1 MRRTGKWLAVFL
13 SVTMLAGTAPVYGAD
28 ISVESD
34 FSSETTDED
43 VLTDELEGTETT
55 NEPGSG
61 ETVSDDQEII
71 EEPDSDEVE
80 FSADDL
86 ADDQEDNT
94 EDVSIED
101 SDEDL
106 ADIAVED
113 IQDAGESET
122 KEYLKNLSVYS
133 GYGVKDPLE
142 ISRREDL
149 DATYGG
155 KTYTV
160 EIGSSYNSTGFYVT
174 ADIGADAPQGSTIQL
189 SACDLDGKTV
199 ENEIITT
206 GYTDGKRYNFSNIF
220 TKDNGKRA
228 VYTVT
233 AGTAADSQTYK
244 IVVLRRLDLSMIGCY
259 LPSDK
264 DMAKNLIS
272 EFDSA
277 GITRDYEVAVGQD
290 TKSVKVTA
298 SAFNDKWYG
307 LTVNGQAVS
316 DSKALEIPLTGS
328 DTEILFQMKED
339 GTYQDP
345 AYQTLSYTST
355 GTYKVTVHKKSK
367 VTVTFKTEPSDAV
380 VSVYD
385 SKGER
390 VEPSKDADTYD
401 SLYYGDKYTWNVSK
415 YGYISKRQ
423 EFTVGEESEIKV
435 TLEQQT
441 ARQEEITDND
451 WSSYQNSETNNGI
464 TDRAMPTSKNTITQK
479 WATRLDAKGW
489 DAALTPPLI
498 LGGYVYVASGQFIY
512 KMDKNTGDIVQ
523 TSERMSGNMQ
533 YAMIPLA
540 YAEGMLFAQIGGGQI
555 QALSATT
562 LKSLWISEKLGGQ
575 TLSPIT
581 YKNGYIYTGTW
592 NSDTT
597 PGSYFCLSVTDEDPS
612 KGNEI
617 KYCTWKYDHKGGFY
631 WAGAYASE
639 NYLVFGS
646 DDGAGD
652 AYTSILYSVNTHTG
666 QLIDKRTDLIGDI
679 RSTITYNNGYVYFT
693 TKGGYLYRVAM
704 NADGTFGAV
713 AGYNLGGAA
722 TSTPVVYKNRIYV
735 GVCGTGGQYNAD
747 GGHHFDVLKES
758 ASGLSLAYKVSIPG
772 YPQAAPILST
782 AYENQDF
789 DGDGKADGR
798 VYLYFTY
805 NAYPGGIYML
815 TDTPGQT
822 SGKAEELFRPVSKQQ
837 EYCISPL
844 CVDKDGTI
852 YYKNDSCYL
861 MALETNG
868 AYLDSVTARPDTGSV
883 NWDKRFQAS
892 ETEYT
897 LRVAE
902 NAKNVTLSF
911 KAPAGCTMKIG
922 NDTIDGTYVA
932 DVSSG
937 KAEIKIAVVQ
947 GTKSREYTFHLT
959 KDHGNSSLTSM
970 IVSTSN
976 TYGEVSHYLSMTPAF
991 NSAKTGYT
999 VEYLDS
1005 KAENTQRF
1013 LRVYVEKAES
1023 DATVKTEIVK
1033 GVRKVTTTTSGNA
1046 TRFNVYWEDN
1056 VDEAQVKITVTAK
1069 AGSKTEYLL
1078 TIQRKE
1084 KVSTPTPTPTEV
1096 PEVFGPW
1103 QTISTA
1109 TVFAPEQQ
1117 RRTSNKGRQE
1127 TRTVGSKLTPTIK
1140 LNARSIRLKKKQ
1152 STTKVQV
1159 SGLAAGDRVQSW
1171 TTSNKKV
1178 ATVASGG
1185 KITAKKV
1192 GKAKITVIL
1201 TSGKKAVV
1209 NVTVQKTAV
1218 KTTKI
1223 SGLKKRVS
1231 LKRKQKLT
1239 LKPVISP
1246 ITSVEKVTYKS
1257 SNKKV
1262 ATVSSKGVITAK
1274 KKGTAKITVKSGKKS
1289 YTVTVKVK

>member
-1 MRRTGKWLAVFL
+1 MRRMGKWLAVLL
-13 SVTMLAGTAPVYGAD
+13 SVTMLTGTAPVYGAD
-28 ISVESD
+28 ISVESE
-34 FSSETTDED
+34 FSSGTTDGD
-43 VLTDELEGTETT
+43 VLSD
-55 NEPGSG
+55 EPG
-61 ETVSDDQEII
+61 ETEVPDESVNGDAVNDEQEII
-71 EEPDSDEVE
+71 EEPDSDELEVSSDE
-80 FSADDL
+80 LTDGQDDC
-86 ADDQEDNT
+86 T
-94 EDVSIED
+94 GDVNIED
-101 SDEDL
+101 PDEDT
-106 ADIAVED
+106 AEISFED
-113 IQDAGESET
+113 QQEVGAGET
-122 KEYLKNLSVYS
+122 KEYLKDLSVYS

-142 ISRREDL
+142 MTRREDL
-149 DATYGG
+149 DETYGG

-160 EIGSSYNSTGFYVT
+160 EIGSSYNSNGFYVT
-174 ADIGADAPQGSTIQL
+174 ADLGTDAPQGSTIQL

-233 AGTAADSQTYK
+233 AGTEADSQTYK

-259 LPSDK
+259 LPSDN

-597 PGSYFCLSVTDEDPS
+597 PGSYFCLSVTDENPS

-747 GGHHFDVLKES
+747 GGHHFDVINES

-922 NDTIDGTYVA
+922 NDIIDGTYVA

-991 NSAKTGYT
+991 NSAKTSYT

-1023 DATVKTEIVK
+1023 DATVKTEMVK
-1033 GVRKVTTTTSGNA
+1033 GVKRVTTTTSGNA
-1046 TRFNVYWEDN
+1046 TRFNVYWEDG
-1056 VDEAQVKITVTAK
+1056 VDEAQVKFVVTAK

-1078 TIQRKE
+1078 TIQRKV
-1084 KVSTPTPTPTEV
+1084 KAPTPTPTEI

-1103 QTISTA
+1103 QTVSTA

-1127 TRTVGSKLTPTIK
+1127 TRTVGSSLTPTIK
-1140 LNARSIRLKKKQ
+1140 LNATSIKLKVKQ

-1178 ATVASGG
+1178 ATVTSRG
-1185 KITAKKV
+1185 KITAKKT
-1192 GKAKITVIL
+1192 GKARIIITL
-1201 TSGKKAVV
+1201 ASGKKAVV

-1223 SGLKKRVS
+1223 SGLKRSVV
-1231 LKRKQKLT
+1231 LKRRQKLT

-1246 ITSVEKVTYKS
+1246 ITSVEKVTYKT

-1262 ATVSSKGVITAK
+1262 ATVNSRGVITAK
-1274 KKGTAKITVKSGKKS
+1274 KKGTAKITVKSGKKT

>member
-1 MRRTGKWLAVFL
+1 MRRMGKWLAVLL
-13 SVTMLAGTAPVYGAD
+13 SVTMLTGTAPVYGAD
-28 ISVESD
+28 ISVESE
-34 FSSETTDED
+34 FSSGTTDGD
-43 VLTDELEGTETT
+43 VLSD
-55 NEPGSG
+55 EPG
-61 ETVSDDQEII
+61 ETEVPDESVNGDAVNDEQEII

-80 FSADDL
+80 VSSDELTDGQDDR
-86 ADDQEDNT
+86 T
-94 EDVSIED
+94 GDVNIED
-101 SDEDL
+101 PDEDT
-106 ADIAVED
+106 AEISFED
-113 IQDAGESET
+113 QQEVGAGEI
-122 KEYLKNLSVYS
+122 KEYLKDLSVYS

-142 ISRREDL
+142 MTRREDL
-149 DATYGG
+149 DETYGG

-160 EIGSSYNSTGFYVT
+160 EIGSSYNSNGFYVT
-174 ADIGADAPQGSTIQL
+174 ADLGTDAPQGSTIQL

-290 TKSVKVTA
+290 TESVKVTA

-512 KMDKNTGDIVQ
+512 KMDKNTGNIVQ

-631 WAGAYASE
+631 WAGAYVSE

-646 DDGAGD
+646 DDGAGGD
-652 AYTSILYSVNTHTG
+652 EYKSILYSVNTHTG
-666 QLIDKRTDLIGDI
+666 QLIDKRTDVIGDI

-747 GGHHFDVLKES
+747 GGHHFDVINES
-758 ASGLSLAYKVSIPG
+758 ASGLTLAYKVSIPG

-782 AYENQDF
+782 ACEKQDF

-844 CVDKDGTI
+844 CVDRDGTI

-922 NDTIDGTYVA
+922 NDIIDGTYVA

-991 NSAKTGYT
+991 NSAKTSYT

-1023 DATVKTEIVK
+1023 DATVKTEMVK
-1033 GVRKVTTTTSGNA
+1033 GVKRVTTTTSGNA
-1046 TRFNVYWEDN
+1046 TRFNVYWEDG
-1056 VDEAQVKITVTAK
+1056 VDEAQVKFVVTAK

-1078 TIQRKE
+1078 TIQRKV
-1084 KVSTPTPTPTEV
+1084 KAPTPTPTEI

-1103 QTISTA
+1103 QTVSTA

-1127 TRTVGSKLTPTIK
+1127 TRKVGSSLTPTIK
-1140 LNARSIRLKKKQ
+1140 LNAASIKLKVKQ

-1178 ATVASGG
+1178 ATVTSRG
-1185 KITAKKV
+1185 KITAKKT
-1192 GKAKITVIL
+1192 GKARIIITL
-1201 TSGKKAVV
+1201 ASGKKAVV

-1223 SGLKKRVS
+1223 SGLKRSVV
-1231 LKRKQKLT
+1231 LKRRQKLT

-1246 ITSVEKVTYKS
+1246 ITSVEKVTYKT

-1262 ATVSSKGVITAK
+1262 ATVNSRGVITAK
-1274 KKGTAKITVKSGKKS
+1274 KKGTAKITVKSGKKT

>member
-1 MRRTGKWLAVFL
+1 MGESEITEE
-13 SVTMLAGTAPVYGAD
+13 PAD
-28 ISVESD
+28 ENTEITEEADTDEDETEISVED
-34 FSSETTDED
+34 F
-43 VLTDELEGTETT
+43 
-55 NEPGSG
+55 
-61 ETVSDDQEII
+61 
-71 EEPDSDEVE
+71 
-80 FSADDL
+80 
-86 ADDQEDNT
+86 ADDQEEWST
-94 EDVSIED
+94 EDTDENTAEVFFED
-101 SDEDL
+101 QQE
-106 ADIAVED
+106 VG
-113 IQDAGESET
+113 AGET
-122 KEYLKNLSVYS
+122 KEYLKDLSVYS
-133 GYGVKDPLE
+133 GYGVKNPLE
-142 ISRREDL
+142 MTRREDL
-149 DATYGG
+149 DETYGG

-160 EIGSSYNSTGFYVT
+160 EIGSSYNSNGFYVT
-174 ADIGADAPQGSTIQL
+174 ADLGTDAPQGSTIQL

-652 AYTSILYSVNTHTG
+652 AYTSI
-666 QLIDKRTDLIGDI
+666 
-679 RSTITYNNGYVYFT
+679 
-693 TKGGYLYRVAM
+693 
-704 NADGTFGAV
+704 
-713 AGYNLGGAA
+713 
-722 TSTPVVYKNRIYV
+722 
-735 GVCGTGGQYNAD
+735 
-747 GGHHFDVLKES
+747 
-758 ASGLSLAYKVSIPG
+758 
-772 YPQAAPILST
+772 
-782 AYENQDF
+782 
-789 DGDGKADGR
+789 
-798 VYLYFTY
+798 
-805 NAYPGGIYML
+805 
-815 TDTPGQT
+815 
-822 SGKAEELFRPVSKQQ
+822 
-837 EYCISPL
+837 
-844 CVDKDGTI
+844 
-852 YYKNDSCYL
+852 
-861 MALETNG
+861 
-868 AYLDSVTARPDTGSV
+868 
-883 NWDKRFQAS
+883 
-892 ETEYT
+892 
-897 LRVAE
+897 
-902 NAKNVTLSF
+902 
-911 KAPAGCTMKIG
+911 
-922 NDTIDGTYVA
+922 
-932 DVSSG
+932 
-937 KAEIKIAVVQ
+937 
-947 GTKSREYTFHLT
+947 
-959 KDHGNSSLTSM
+959 
-970 IVSTSN
+970 
-976 TYGEVSHYLSMTPAF
+976 
-991 NSAKTGYT
+991 
-999 VEYLDS
+999 
-1005 KAENTQRF
+1005 
-1013 LRVYVEKAES
+1013 
-1023 DATVKTEIVK
+1023 
-1033 GVRKVTTTTSGNA
+1033 
-1046 TRFNVYWEDN
+1046 
-1056 VDEAQVKITVTAK
+1056 
-1069 AGSKTEYLL
+1069 
-1078 TIQRKE
+1078 
-1084 KVSTPTPTPTEV
+1084 
-1096 PEVFGPW
+1096 
-1103 QTISTA
+1103 
-1109 TVFAPEQQ
+1109 
-1117 RRTSNKGRQE
+1117 
-1127 TRTVGSKLTPTIK
+1127 
-1140 LNARSIRLKKKQ
+1140 
-1152 STTKVQV
+1152 
-1159 SGLAAGDRVQSW
+1159 
-1171 TTSNKKV
+1171 
-1178 ATVASGG
+1178 
-1185 KITAKKV
+1185 
-1192 GKAKITVIL
+1192 
-1201 TSGKKAVV
+1201 
-1209 NVTVQKTAV
+1209 
-1218 KTTKI
+1218 
-1223 SGLKKRVS
+1223 
-1231 LKRKQKLT
+1231 
-1239 LKPVISP
+1239 
-1246 ITSVEKVTYKS
+1246 
-1257 SNKKV
+1257 
-1262 ATVSSKGVITAK
+1262 
-1274 KKGTAKITVKSGKKS
+1274 
-1289 YTVTVKVK
+1289 

>member
-1 MRRTGKWLAVFL
+1 MRRTGKWLAVLL

-34 FSSETTDED
+34 FSSEISGEDSLSDDLGESEITEEPADENTEITEEADTDED
-43 VLTDELEGTETT
+43 ETEI
-55 NEPGSG
+55 S
-61 ETVSDDQEII
+61 
-71 EEPDSDEVE
+71 VE
-80 FSADDL
+80 DF
-86 ADDQEDNT
+86 ADDQEEWST
-94 EDVSIED
+94 EDTDENTAEVFFED
-101 SDEDL
+101 QQE
-106 ADIAVED
+106 VG
-113 IQDAGESET
+113 AGET
-122 KEYLKNLSVYS
+122 KEYLKDLSVYS

-142 ISRREDL
+142 MTRREDL
-149 DATYGG
+149 DETYGG

-160 EIGSSYNSTGFYVT
+160 EIGSSYNSNGFYVT
-174 ADIGADAPQGSTIQL
+174 ADLGTDAPQGSTIQL

-592 NSDTT
+592 NSDTP

-772 YPQAAPILST
+772 YP
-782 AYENQDF
+782 
-789 DGDGKADGR
+789 
-798 VYLYFTY
+798 
-805 NAYPGGIYML
+805 
-815 TDTPGQT
+815 
-822 SGKAEELFRPVSKQQ
+822 
-837 EYCISPL
+837 
-844 CVDKDGTI
+844 
-852 YYKNDSCYL
+852 
-861 MALETNG
+861 
-868 AYLDSVTARPDTGSV
+868 
-883 NWDKRFQAS
+883 
-892 ETEYT
+892 
-897 LRVAE
+897 
-902 NAKNVTLSF
+902 
-911 KAPAGCTMKIG
+911 
-922 NDTIDGTYVA
+922 
-932 DVSSG
+932 
-937 KAEIKIAVVQ
+937 
-947 GTKSREYTFHLT
+947 
-959 KDHGNSSLTSM
+959 
-970 IVSTSN
+970 
-976 TYGEVSHYLSMTPAF
+976 
-991 NSAKTGYT
+991 
-999 VEYLDS
+999 
-1005 KAENTQRF
+1005 
-1013 LRVYVEKAES
+1013 
-1023 DATVKTEIVK
+1023 
-1033 GVRKVTTTTSGNA
+1033 
-1046 TRFNVYWEDN
+1046 
-1056 VDEAQVKITVTAK
+1056 
-1069 AGSKTEYLL
+1069 
-1078 TIQRKE
+1078 
-1084 KVSTPTPTPTEV
+1084 
-1096 PEVFGPW
+1096 
-1103 QTISTA
+1103 
-1109 TVFAPEQQ
+1109 
-1117 RRTSNKGRQE
+1117 
-1127 TRTVGSKLTPTIK
+1127 
-1140 LNARSIRLKKKQ
+1140 
-1152 STTKVQV
+1152 
-1159 SGLAAGDRVQSW
+1159 
-1171 TTSNKKV
+1171 
-1178 ATVASGG
+1178 
-1185 KITAKKV
+1185 
-1192 GKAKITVIL
+1192 
-1201 TSGKKAVV
+1201 
-1209 NVTVQKTAV
+1209 
-1218 KTTKI
+1218 
-1223 SGLKKRVS
+1223 
-1231 LKRKQKLT
+1231 
-1239 LKPVISP
+1239 
-1246 ITSVEKVTYKS
+1246 
-1257 SNKKV
+1257 
-1262 ATVSSKGVITAK
+1262 
-1274 KKGTAKITVKSGKKS
+1274 
-1289 YTVTVKVK
+1289 

>member
-1 MRRTGKWLAVFL
+1 MRRMGKWLAVLL
-13 SVTMLAGTAPVYGAD
+13 SVTMLTGTAPVYGAD
-28 ISVESD
+28 ISVESE
-34 FSSETTDED
+34 FSSGTTDGD
-43 VLTDELEGTETT
+43 VLSD
-55 NEPGSG
+55 EPG
-61 ETVSDDQEII
+61 ETEVPDESVNGDAVNDEQEII

-80 FSADDL
+80 VSSDELTDGQDDC
-86 ADDQEDNT
+86 T
-94 EDVSIED
+94 GDVNIED
-101 SDEDL
+101 PDEDT
-106 ADIAVED
+106 AEISFED
-113 IQDAGESET
+113 QQEVGAGET
-122 KEYLKNLSVYS
+122 KEYLKDLSVYS

-142 ISRREDL
+142 MTRREDL
-149 DATYGG
+149 DETYGG

-160 EIGSSYNSTGFYVT
+160 EIGSSYNSNGFYVT
-174 ADIGADAPQGSTIQL
+174 ADLGADAPQGSTIQL
-189 SACDLDGKTV
+189 SACDLDGKIV
-199 ENEIITT
+199 ESEIITT

-233 AGTAADSQTYK
+233 AGTEADSQTYK

-259 LPSDK
+259 LPSDN

-401 SLYYGDKYTWNVSK
+401 YLYYGDKYNWNVSK

-597 PGSYFCLSVTDEDPS
+597 PGSYFCLSVTDENPS

-747 GGHHFDVLKES
+747 GGHHFDVINES

-922 NDTIDGTYVA
+922 NDIIDGTYVA

-991 NSAKTGYT
+991 NSAKTSYT

-1023 DATVKTEIVK
+1023 DATVKTEMVK
-1033 GVRKVTTTTSGNA
+1033 GVKRVTTTTSGNA
-1046 TRFNVYWEDN
+1046 TRFNVYWEDG
-1056 VDEAQVKITVTAK
+1056 VDEAQVKFVVTAK

-1078 TIQRKE
+1078 TIQRKV
-1084 KVSTPTPTPTEV
+1084 KAPTPTPTEI

-1103 QTISTA
+1103 QTVSTA

-1127 TRTVGSKLTPTIK
+1127 TRTVGSSLTPTIK
-1140 LNARSIRLKKKQ
+1140 LNATSIKLKVKQ

-1178 ATVASGG
+1178 ATVTSRG
-1185 KITAKKV
+1185 KITAKKT
-1192 GKAKITVIL
+1192 GKARIIITL
-1201 TSGKKAVV
+1201 ASGKKAVV

-1223 SGLKKRVS
+1223 SGLKRSVV
-1231 LKRKQKLT
+1231 LKRRQKLT

-1246 ITSVEKVTYKS
+1246 ITSVEKVTYKT

-1262 ATVSSKGVITAK
+1262 ATVNSRGVITAK
-1274 KKGTAKITVKSGKKS
+1274 KKGTAKITVKSGKKT

>member
-1 MRRTGKWLAVFL
+1 MRRMGKWLAVLL
-13 SVTMLAGTAPVYGAD
+13 SVTMLTGTAPVYGAD
-28 ISVESD
+28 ISVESE
-34 FSSETTDED
+34 FSSGTTDGD
-43 VLTDELEGTETT
+43 VLSD
-55 NEPGSG
+55 EPG
-61 ETVSDDQEII
+61 ETEVPDESVNGDAVNDEQEII

-80 FSADDL
+80 VSSDELTDGQDDC
-86 ADDQEDNT
+86 T
-94 EDVSIED
+94 GDVNIED
-101 SDEDL
+101 PDEDT
-106 ADIAVED
+106 AEISFED
-113 IQDAGESET
+113 QQEVGAGET
-122 KEYLKNLSVYS
+122 KEYLKDLSVYS
-133 GYGVKDPLE
+133 GYGVKDSLE
-142 ISRREDL
+142 MTRREDL
-149 DATYGG
+149 DETYGG

-160 EIGSSYNSTGFYVT
+160 EIGSSYNSNGFYVT
-174 ADIGADAPQGSTIQL
+174 ADLGADAPQGSTIQL
-189 SACDLDGKTV
+189 SACDLDGKIV
-199 ENEIITT
+199 ESEIITT

-233 AGTAADSQTYK
+233 AGTEADSQTYK

-259 LPSDK
+259 LPSDN

-597 PGSYFCLSVTDEDPS
+597 PGSYFCLSVTDENPS

-747 GGHHFDVLKES
+747 GGHHFDVINES

-922 NDTIDGTYVA
+922 NDIIDGTYVA

-991 NSAKTGYT
+991 NSAKTSYT

-1023 DATVKTEIVK
+1023 DATVKTEMVK
-1033 GVRKVTTTTSGNA
+1033 GVKRVTTTTSGNA
-1046 TRFNVYWEDN
+1046 TRFNVYWEDG
-1056 VDEAQVKITVTAK
+1056 VDEAQVKFVVTAK

-1078 TIQRKE
+1078 TIQRKV
-1084 KVSTPTPTPTEV
+1084 KAPTPTPTEI

-1103 QTISTA
+1103 QTVSTA

-1127 TRTVGSKLTPTIK
+1127 TRTVGSSLTPTIK
-1140 LNARSIRLKKKQ
+1140 LNATSIKLKVKQ

-1178 ATVASGG
+1178 ATVTSRG
-1185 KITAKKV
+1185 KITAKKT
-1192 GKAKITVIL
+1192 GKARIIITL
-1201 TSGKKAVV
+1201 ASGKKAVV

-1223 SGLKKRVS
+1223 SGLKRSVV
-1231 LKRKQKLT
+1231 LKRRQKLT

-1246 ITSVEKVTYKS
+1246 ITSVEKVTYKT

-1262 ATVSSKGVITAK
+1262 ATVNSRGVITAK
-1274 KKGTAKITVKSGKKS
+1274 KKGTAKITVKSGKKT

>member
-1 MRRTGKWLAVFL
+1 MRRMGKWLAVLL

-34 FSSETTDED
+34 LSSEISGEDSLSDDLGETEITEEPADENTEITEEADTDED
-43 VLTDELEGTETT
+43 EA
-55 NEPGSG
+55 
-61 ETVSDDQEII
+61 EI
-71 EEPDSDEVE
+71 SVE
-80 FSADDL
+80 DF
-86 ADDQEDNT
+86 ADDQEEWST
-94 EDVSIED
+94 EDT
-101 SDEDL
+101 DEDT
-106 ADIAVED
+106 AEVSFED
-113 IQDAGESET
+113 QQEVGAGET
-122 KEYLKNLSVYS
+122 KEYLKDLSVYS

-142 ISRREDL
+142 MTRREDL

-189 SACDLDGKTV
+189 SACDLDGKIV
-199 ENEIITT
+199 ESEIITT

-220 TKDNGKRA
+220 TKDNGKSA

-233 AGTAADSQTYK
+233 AGTEADSQTYK

-259 LPSDK
+259 LPSDN

-367 VTVTFKTEPSDAV
+367 VAVTFKTEPSDAV

-385 SKGER
+385 SRGER
-390 VEPSKDADTYD
+390 VEPSKDADIYD

-512 KMDKNTGDIVQ
+512 KMDKNTGDIIQ

-581 YKNGYIYTGTW
+581 YKDGYIYTGTW

-612 KGNEI
+612 KGDEI
-617 KYCTWKYDHKGGFY
+617 KYCTWKYNHKGGFY
-631 WAGAYASE
+631 WTGAYASE

-666 QLIDKRTDLIGDI
+666 QLIDKRTDMIGDI
-679 RSTITYNNGYVYFT
+679 RSTIVYNNGYVYFT

-713 AGYNLGGAA
+713 ASYNLGGAA
-722 TSTPVVYKNRIYV
+722 TSTPVVYKGRIYV
-735 GVCGTGGQYNAD
+735 GVRGNGGQYNAD
-747 GGHHFDVLKES
+747 GGHHFDVLTES

-772 YPQAAPILST
+772 YPQAAPLLST

-789 DGDGKADGR
+789 NGDGQADGR

-805 NAYPGGIYML
+805 NAKPGGIYML
-815 TDTPGQT
+815 TDEPGQT
-822 SGKAEELFRPVSKQQ
+822 SGKPKELFRPVLAQQ
-837 EYCISPL
+837 EYCISPI
-844 CVDKDGTI
+844 CVDRDGTL

-868 AYLDSVTARPDTGSV
+868 AYLDSVSAEADTGRV
-883 NWDKRFQAS
+883 NWEKAFQRS
-892 ETEYT
+892 EKEHT

-902 NAKNVTLSF
+902 NATKVTLTF
-911 KAPAGCTMKIG
+911 KAPAGCTLTVNGKAS
-922 NDTIDGTYVA
+922 NGTYVA
-932 DVSSG
+932 DVRSG
-937 KAEIKIAVVQ
+937 QADVTVKTTLN
-947 GTKSREYTFHLT
+947 GKSRDYIFHLT
-959 KDHGNSSLTSM
+959 SGLGNSSLANLV
-970 IVSTSN
+970 VSTSN
-976 TYGEVSHYLSMTPAF
+976 TFTDTSKYLTLSPVFDST
-991 NSAKTGYT
+991 KTSYT
-999 VEYLDS
+999 VSYLAD
-1005 KAENTQRF
+1005 KGENKEKF
-1013 LRVYVEKAES
+1013 LRLYVEPS
-1023 DATVKTEIVK
+1023 DGDATVTVQKVK
-1033 GVRKVTTTTSGNA
+1033 GVEKVSMPVVANGKTK
-1046 TRFNVYWEDN
+1046 RVNVYWETDAS
-1056 VDEAQVKITVTAK
+1056 EAQVKITVTA
-1069 AGSKTEYLL
+1069 AGSGKTDYLL

-1084 KVSTPTPTPTEV
+1084 NVPTPTPTEI

-1140 LNARSIRLKKKQ
+1140 LNARSIRLKVKQ
-1152 STTKVQV
+1152 STTKVQI

-1178 ATVASGG
+1178 ATVTSRG
-1185 KITAKKV
+1185 KITAKKT
-1192 GKAKITVIL
+1192 GKARIIITLV
-1201 TSGKKAVV
+1201 SGKKAVV

-1223 SGLKKRVS
+1223 SGLKKSVV
-1231 LKRKQKLT
+1231 LKRRQKLT

-1246 ITSVEKVTYKS
+1246 LTSVEKVTYKT

-1262 ATVSSKGVITAK
+1262 ATVSNKGVITAK
-1274 KKGTAKITVKSGKKS
+1274 KKGSAKITVKSGKKS

>member
-1 MRRTGKWLAVFL
+1 MRRMGKWLAVLL
-13 SVTMLAGTAPVYGAD
+13 SVTMLTGTAPVYGAD
-28 ISVESD
+28 ISVESE
-34 FSSETTDED
+34 FSSGTTDGD
-43 VLTDELEGTETT
+43 VLSD
-55 NEPGSG
+55 EPG
-61 ETVSDDQEII
+61 ETEVPDESVNGDAVNDEQEII

-80 FSADDL
+80 VSSDELTDGQDDC
-86 ADDQEDNT
+86 T
-94 EDVSIED
+94 GDVNIED
-101 SDEDL
+101 PDEDT
-106 ADIAVED
+106 AEISFED
-113 IQDAGESET
+113 QQEVGAGET
-122 KEYLKNLSVYS
+122 KEYLKDLSVYS

-142 ISRREDL
+142 MTRREDL
-149 DATYGG
+149 DETYGG

-160 EIGSSYNSTGFYVT
+160 EIGSSYNSNGFYVT
-174 ADIGADAPQGSTIQL
+174 ADLGADAPQGSTIQL
-189 SACDLDGKTV
+189 SACDLDGKIV
-199 ENEIITT
+199 ESEIITT

-233 AGTAADSQTYK
+233 AGTEADSQTYK

-259 LPSDK
+259 LPSDN

-597 PGSYFCLSVTDEDPS
+597 PGSYFCLSVTDENPS

-747 GGHHFDVLKES
+747 GGHHFDVINES

-922 NDTIDGTYVA
+922 NDIIDGTYVA

-991 NSAKTGYT
+991 NSAKTSYT

-1023 DATVKTEIVK
+1023 DATVKTEMVK
-1033 GVRKVTTTTSGNA
+1033 GVKRVTTTTSGNA
-1046 TRFNVYWEDN
+1046 TRFNVYWEDG
-1056 VDEAQVKITVTAK
+1056 VDEAQVKFVVTAK

-1078 TIQRKE
+1078 TIQRKV
-1084 KVSTPTPTPTEV
+1084 KAPTPTPTEI

-1103 QTISTA
+1103 QTVSTA

-1127 TRTVGSKLTPTIK
+1127 TRTVGSSLTPTIK
-1140 LNARSIRLKKKQ
+1140 LNATSIKLKVKQ

-1178 ATVASGG
+1178 ATVTSRG
-1185 KITAKKV
+1185 KITAKKT
-1192 GKAKITVIL
+1192 GKARIIITL
-1201 TSGKKAVV
+1201 ASGKKAVV

-1223 SGLKKRVS
+1223 SGLKRSIV
-1231 LKRKQKLT
+1231 LKRRQKLT

-1246 ITSVEKVTYKS
+1246 ITSVEKVTYKT

-1262 ATVSSKGVITAK
+1262 ATVNSRGVITAK
-1274 KKGTAKITVKSGKKS
+1274 KKGTAKITVKSGKKT

>member
-1 MRRTGKWLAVFL
+1 MRRMGKWLAVLL
-13 SVTMLAGTAPVYGAD
+13 SVTMLTGTAPVYGAD
-28 ISVESD
+28 ISVESE
-34 FSSETTDED
+34 FSSGTTDGD
-43 VLTDELEGTETT
+43 VLSD
-55 NEPGSG
+55 EPG
-61 ETVSDDQEII
+61 ETEVPDESVNGDAVNDEQEII

-80 FSADDL
+80 VSSDELTDGQDDC
-86 ADDQEDNT
+86 T
-94 EDVSIED
+94 GDVNIED
-101 SDEDL
+101 PDEDT
-106 ADIAVED
+106 AEISFED
-113 IQDAGESET
+113 QQEVGAGET
-122 KEYLKNLSVYS
+122 KEYLKDLSVYS

-142 ISRREDL
+142 MTRREDL
-149 DATYGG
+149 DETYGG

-160 EIGSSYNSTGFYVT
+160 EIGSSYNSNGFYVT
-174 ADIGADAPQGSTIQL
+174 ADLGADAPQGSTIQL
-189 SACDLDGKTV
+189 SACDLDGKIV
-199 ENEIITT
+199 ESEIITT

-233 AGTAADSQTYK
+233 AGTEADSQTYK

-259 LPSDK
+259 LPSDN

-597 PGSYFCLSVTDEDPS
+597 PGSYFCLSVTDENPS

-747 GGHHFDVLKES
+747 GGHHFDVINES

-1023 DATVKTEIVK
+1023 DATVKTEMVK
-1033 GVRKVTTTTSGNA
+1033 GVKRVTTTTSGNA
-1046 TRFNVYWEDN
+1046 TRFNVYWEDG
-1056 VDEAQVKITVTAK
+1056 VDEAQVKFVVTAK

-1078 TIQRKE
+1078 TIQRKV
-1084 KVSTPTPTPTEV
+1084 KAPTPTPTEI

-1103 QTISTA
+1103 QTVSTA

-1127 TRTVGSKLTPTIK
+1127 TRTVGSGLTPTIK
-1140 LNARSIRLKKKQ
+1140 LNATSIKLKVKQ

-1178 ATVASGG
+1178 ATVTSRG
-1185 KITAKKV
+1185 KITAKKT
-1192 GKAKITVIL
+1192 GKARIIITL
-1201 TSGKKAVV
+1201 ASGKKAVV

-1223 SGLKKRVS
+1223 SGLKRSVV
-1231 LKRKQKLT
+1231 LKRRQKLT

-1246 ITSVEKVTYKS
+1246 ITSVEKVTYKT

-1262 ATVSSKGVITAK
+1262 ATVSSRGVITAK
-1274 KKGTAKITVKSGKKS
+1274 KKGTAKITVKSGKKT

>member
-1 MRRTGKWLAVFL
+1 MRRMGKWLAVLL
-13 SVTMLAGTAPVYGAD
+13 SVTMLTGTAPVYGAD
-28 ISVESD
+28 ISVESE
-34 FSSETTDED
+34 FSSGTTDGD
-43 VLTDELEGTETT
+43 VLSD
-55 NEPGSG
+55 EPG
-61 ETVSDDQEII
+61 ETEVPDESVNGDAVNDEQEII

-80 FSADDL
+80 VSSDELTDGQDDC
-86 ADDQEDNT
+86 T
-94 EDVSIED
+94 GDVNIED
-101 SDEDL
+101 PDEDT
-106 ADIAVED
+106 AEISFED
-113 IQDAGESET
+113 QQEVGAGET
-122 KEYLKNLSVYS
+122 KEYLKDLSVYS

-142 ISRREDL
+142 MTRREDL
-149 DATYGG
+149 DETYGG

-160 EIGSSYNSTGFYVT
+160 EIGSSYNSNGFYVT
-174 ADIGADAPQGSTIQL
+174 ADLGADAPQGSTIQL
-189 SACDLDGKTV
+189 SACDLDGKIV
-199 ENEIITT
+199 ESEIITT

-233 AGTAADSQTYK
+233 AGTEADSQTYK

-259 LPSDK
+259 LPSDN

-597 PGSYFCLSVTDEDPS
+597 PGSYFCLSVTDENPS

-713 AGYNLGGAA
+713 AGYNLGGTA

-747 GGHHFDVLKES
+747 GGHHFDVINES

-922 NDTIDGTYVA
+922 NDIIDGTYVA

-991 NSAKTGYT
+991 NSAKTSYT

-1023 DATVKTEIVK
+1023 DATVKTEMVK
-1033 GVRKVTTTTSGNA
+1033 GVKRVTTTTSGNA
-1046 TRFNVYWEDN
+1046 TRFNVYWEDG
-1056 VDEAQVKITVTAK
+1056 VDEAQVKFVVTAK

-1078 TIQRKE
+1078 TIQRKV
-1084 KVSTPTPTPTEV
+1084 KAPTPTPTEI

-1103 QTISTA
+1103 QTVSTA

-1127 TRTVGSKLTPTIK
+1127 TRTVGSSLTPTIK
-1140 LNARSIRLKKKQ
+1140 LNATSIKLKVKQ

-1178 ATVASGG
+1178 ATVTSRG
-1185 KITAKKV
+1185 KITAKKT
-1192 GKAKITVIL
+1192 GKARIIITL
-1201 TSGKKAVV
+1201 ASGKKAVV

-1223 SGLKKRVS
+1223 SGLKRSVV
-1231 LKRKQKLT
+1231 LKRRQKLT

-1246 ITSVEKVTYKS
+1246 ITSVEKVTYKT

-1262 ATVSSKGVITAK
+1262 ATVNSRGVITAK
-1274 KKGTAKITVKSGKKS
+1274 KKGTAKITVKSGKKT

>member
-1 MRRTGKWLAVFL
+1 MKGRLGKWLAVLL
-13 SVTMLAGTAPVYGAD
+13 SVSMLAGTAPVYGAD
-28 ISVESD
+28 ISMESD
-34 FSSETTDED
+34 FSSGAAETEAQPD
-43 VLTDELEGTETT
+43 VQEGTEITE
-55 NEPGSG
+55 EPGDSDVEITEEPETEQPEDAEFSKG
-61 ETVSDDQEII
+61 EFNGEDQEELVMDGSDD
-71 EEPDSDEVE
+71 
-80 FSADDL
+80 
-86 ADDQEDNT
+86 
-94 EDVSIED
+94 ED
-101 SDEDL
+101 SAELTFED
-106 ADIAVED
+106 APF
-113 IQDAGESET
+113 AGENST
-122 KEYLKNLSVYS
+122 KEYLKDLSVYS

-149 DATYGG
+149 DETYGG

-174 ADIGADAPQGSTIQL
+174 ADLGADAPEGSTIRL

-199 ENEIITT
+199 ESEIIAT
-206 GYTDGKRYNFSNIF
+206 GYTDGKRYNFSNVF

-233 AGTAADSQTYK
+233 AGTATDSQTYK

-259 LPSDK
+259 LPSDT

-277 GITRDYEVAVGQD
+277 GITRDYDVTVGEN
-290 TKSVKVTA
+290 TESVKVSA
-298 SAFNDKWYG
+298 KAFNDKWYG

-316 DSKALEIPLTGS
+316 GSNAIEIPLDGS
-328 DTEILFQMKED
+328 ETRITFQMNED

-345 AYQTLSYTST
+345 AYQDITYTST
-355 GTYKVTVHKKSK
+355 GTYTITVHKKAKSSIAF
-367 VTVTFKTEPSDAV
+367 VTDPSDAV

-390 VEPSKDADTYD
+390 VEPSKDASVYD
-401 SLYYGDKYTWNVSK
+401 SLYYGDEYTWNVSRH
-415 YGYISKRQ
+415 GYISRREK
-423 EFTVGEESEIKV
+423 FTVGEETEIQVK
-435 TLEQQT
+435 LEQQT
-441 ARQEEITDND
+441 ATQPEITDND
-451 WSSYQNSETNNGI
+451 WSSYRNSETNNGI
-464 TDRAMPTSKNTITQK
+464 TNTSTPASKDTTVQK
-479 WATRLDAKGW
+479 WSLHLDAKGW

-498 LGGYVYVASGQFIY
+498 LGGYLYVASGQFIY
-512 KMDKNTGDIVQ
+512 KIDKNTGDIVQ
-523 TSERMSGNMQ
+523 TSEQMHGNMQ

-555 QALSATT
+555 QALSATS
-562 LKSLWISEKLGGQ
+562 LKSLWISESLGGQ

-581 YKNGYIYTGTW
+581 YKDGYIYTGTW
-592 NSDTT
+592 TSDTT

-612 KGNEI
+612 KGDEI
-617 KYCTWKYDHKGGFY
+617 KYCTWKYNHKGGFY
-631 WAGAYASE
+631 WTGAYASE

-666 QLIDKRTDLIGDI
+666 QLIDKRTDMIGDI
-679 RSTITYNNGYVYFT
+679 RSTIVYNNGYVYFT

-713 AGYNLGGAA
+713 ASYNLGGAA
-722 TSTPVVYKNRIYV
+722 TSTPVVYKGRIYV
-735 GVCGTGGQYNAD
+735 GVCGNGGQYNAD
-747 GGHHFDVLKES
+747 GGHHFDVLTES

-772 YPQAAPILST
+772 YPQAAPLLST

-789 DGDGKADGR
+789 NGDGKADGR

-805 NAYPGGIYML
+805 NAKPGGIYML
-815 TDTPGQT
+815 TDEPGQT
-822 SGKAEELFRPVSKQQ
+822 SGKPKELFRPVLAQQ
-837 EYCISPL
+837 EYCISPI
-844 CVDKDGTI
+844 CVDRDGTL

-970 IVSTSN
+970 IVSTNN

-1023 DATVKTEIVK
+1023 DATVKTEMVK
-1033 GVRKVTTTTSGNA
+1033 GVKRVTTTTSGNA
-1046 TRFNVYWEDN
+1046 TRFNVYWEDG
-1056 VDEAQVKITVTAK
+1056 VDEAQVKFVVTAK

-1078 TIQRKE
+1078 TIQRKV
-1084 KVSTPTPTPTEV
+1084 KAPTPTPTEI

-1103 QTISTA
+1103 QTVSTA

-1127 TRTVGSKLTPTIK
+1127 TRTVGSGLTPTIK
-1140 LNARSIRLKKKQ
+1140 LNATSIKLKVKQ

-1178 ATVASGG
+1178 ATVTSRG
-1185 KITAKKV
+1185 KITAKKT
-1192 GKAKITVIL
+1192 GKARIIITL
-1201 TSGKKAVV
+1201 ASGKKAVV

-1223 SGLKKRVS
+1223 SGLKRSVV
-1231 LKRKQKLT
+1231 LKRRQKLT

-1246 ITSVEKVTYKS
+1246 ITSVEKVTYKT

-1262 ATVSSKGVITAK
+1262 ATVSSRGVITAK
-1274 KKGTAKITVKSGKKS
+1274 KKGTAKITVKSGKKT